1 MIPKKVKR
9 CFALLLAIIMAFSLG
24 TVSVPAAEVSYI
36 HEEENSINTSVSV
49 SSVAATP
56 VVETTSEETVIVI
69 AEHPVLGNYQ
79 TELNRILIEYLGTT
93 ELTADQAAQGAATL
107 NEWDTYN
114 AHWEILIVEDDL
126 MMDYNA
132 GILSEEEIQV
142 LLGANAAFCAFA
154 TVVHENTPED
164 GGASTYGNI
173 TLLDGILYVSD
184 TKSTLS
190 KTDEDTFSVTAKG
203 SLLSKATN
211 NITFKNDSG
220 KPAKLTVKYSV
231 SSANAFTIAGSTAAT
246 SGTYVNDELAAS
258 GTVVFTLTSNSGF
271 SGTTATLTVSE
282 VSLVPV
288 GQSANF
294 TYTFD
299 NTKGSIKVGSATVT
313 SGTPVAM
320 KSGDIVTA
328 TPANGYEFVGWLNTT
343 DNTLISTETS
353 YEFAVDGDLAVTALF
368 EAVNGTPWF
377 YVKENKGVYSSLSA
391 ATSSANAATVVL
403 MNNGKLPAGDHTVP
417 SGKTLLIPYDK
428 GYTVV
433 TTSPSVITSAT
444 KPSAYRTLTMASGA
458 KLIVNGSLSVAGTLV
473 ASQTYGYNGQPVGP
487 VGHIKM
493 ESGSSI
499 VSNNGSN
506 MYVLGYI
513 YGSGSVAVNSGATV
527 YECFQIRDFRGGS
540 ATSSMKIA
548 SQKVFPL
555 SQYYVQNIEVPMTL
569 YSGAFCKG
577 ISAFNINSK
586 FQTPTVPFIG
596 NNSDY
601 LFQLTGGNL
610 VKDYDESNDR
620 LKVEVKG
627 TLSLTSFKIRLPGAF
642 SSMGDIDTQNY
653 ILPINSNITVEITES
668 HNVTI
673 DQDIQLLP
681 EAELIIDQGATC
693 SVGSGKKVIVYD
705 SDNWGSY
712 CGEKLTNDVWNVP
725 VKPLLWVAE
734 GKAPAVD
741 RYKASAASMGDAR
754 LQINGIFD
762 ASAGSLYT
770 TEGGG
775 NITNSGTGV
784 LKLGTVPSNLTTYQA
799 TQEGS
804 DIEYSPI
811 IASVAQLKNGDG
823 TYLTSTA
830 TTYIYDVGRGKWICE
845 THTYGDWAITTIPT
859 SKIKGVETRT
869 CGACGESEA
878 RTIIAIY
885 GTSVRV
891 GDSLDLYFYVRRDML
906 EGTAYYAQITRSY
919 ADNVSTEDIVDP
931 YSETLTPIPFANWE
945 PYGDYYRLCYSGI
958 AGKEMTDEVSVT
970 LYHDDG
976 IRASIPATETISR
989 YALRTLKSSSA
1000 TAELKAVLMDMVN
1013 FGANCQTYFKYNT
1026 GNLANADKNFNAYE
1040 TYGGKTLQTWSTA
1053 HNGGDVSFG
1062 ASVSAENRLVYTF
1075 YLQDVT
1081 SETVVVSYINHYN
1094 QQVEEAVIPVLIDG
1108 KYRVD
1113 VPQLAVAD
1121 GHRQIMCTFTDSTG
1135 AQTVTGSIEGYLTS
1149 IDGTGKDNIVFEKL
1163 MYFVDSAYAYFH

>member
-1 MIPKKVKR
+1 MIPKKVRR
-9 CFALLLAIIMAFSLG
+9 CFALLLAIIMVFSLSP
-24 TVSVPAAEVSYI
+24 VSVLGAEAPHI
-36 HEEENSINTSVSV
+36 REEEISTNTSASV
-49 SSVAATP
+49 AVVAATP
-56 VVETTSEETVIVI
+56 VAETTSEETVIMI
-69 AEHPVLGNYQ
+69 AEHPILGNYQ
-79 TELNRILIEYLGTT
+79 TEINRILIEYLGTI
-93 ELTADQAAQGAATL
+93 ELTADQAVQGAASL

-114 AHWEILIVEDDL
+114 AHWETLIVEDDL
-126 MMDYNA
+126 MMDYDA
-132 GILSEEEIQV
+132 GILSEEEINT
-142 LLGANAAFCAFA
+142 LLDANEAFCAFVA
-154 TVVHENTPED
+154 VVHENAPED
-164 GGASTYGNI
+164 DGASTYGNI
-173 TLLDGILYVSD
+173 TLLDKILYVSD
-184 TKSTLS
+184 TKNTLS

-203 SLLSKATN
+203 SIFSTGTN
-211 NITFKNDSG
+211 TITFRNDSG

-231 SSANAFTIAGSTAAT
+231 SSATAFTIAGSTAAT
-246 SGTYVNDELAAS
+246 SGTYVNAELAPA
-258 GTVVFTLTSNSGF
+258 GTVEFVVSAKGLGS
-271 SGTTATLTVSE
+271 TATLTVSE

-299 NTKGSIKVGSATVT
+299 NTKGSVKVGSTAVT

-328 TPANGYEFVGWLNTT
+328 TPASGYEFVGWLNTT
-343 DNTLISTETS
+343 DNTLISTEPS
-353 YEFAVDGDLAVTALF
+353 YEFAVDGDLAVSALF

-377 YVKENKGVYSSLSA
+377 YVKENKGVYSSLRA
-391 ATSSANAATVVL
+391 AAGSANAATVVL
-403 MNNGKLPAGDHTVP
+403 MNNGKLPSGEHTVP

-473 ASQTYGYNGQPVGP
+473 ANQTFGYNGQPVGP

-513 YGSGSVAVNSGATV
+513 YGSGSVEVSSGATV

-540 ATSSMKIA
+540 ATSSMKI
-548 SQKVFPL
+548 SSKKVFPL

-577 ISAFNINSK
+577 IAAFNINSK
-586 FQTPTVPFIG
+586 FQTPSVPFIG
-596 NNSDY
+596 NNTDY
-601 LFQLTGGNL
+601 LFQLTSGNL

-620 LKVEVKG
+620 LNVEVNG
-627 TLSLTSFKIRLPGAF
+627 TLSLTSFKISLPGTL
-642 SSMGDIDTQNY
+642 SMGDIDTGSY

-673 DQDIQLLP
+673 DQNIQLLP
-681 EAELIIDQGATC
+681 EAELIIGQGATC
-693 SVGSGKKVIVYD
+693 SVGSGKKIIVYD

-804 DIEYSPI
+804 GIEYSPI

-830 TTYIYDVGRGKWICE
+830 TTYIYDAGRGKWICE
-845 THTYGDWAITTIPT
+845 THTYGDWAITTTPT
-859 SKIKGVETRT
+859 SKTKGVETRT
-869 CGACGESEA
+869 CGVCEESET

-891 GDSLDLYFYVRRDML
+891 GDSLDLYFYVRGDML

-919 ADNVSTEDIVDP
+919 ADNVSTEDALDP
-931 YSETLTPIPFANWE
+931 YTETLDPIPFAKWE
-945 PYGDYYRLCYSGI
+945 PYGEYYRFCYSGI
-958 AGKEMTDEVSVT
+958 AGKEMTDQVSVT
-970 LYHDDG
+970 IYHEDG
-976 IRASIPATETISR
+976 TYASIPATETIAD
-989 YALRTLKSSSA
+989 YALRTLKSSTA
-1000 TAELKAVLMDMVN
+1000 TEKLKAVLMDMVRY
-1013 FGANCQTYFKYNT
+1013 GANCQTYFNYNT
-1026 GNLANADKNFNAYE
+1026 ENLAGSKEDFDNYSSCGGTKLQQWDKNDNSGNF
-1040 TYGGKTLQTWSTA
+1040 S
-1053 HNGGDVSFG
+1053 
-1062 ASVSAENRLVYTF
+1062 ASVVAENRLVYSF
-1075 YLQDVT
+1075 YLSDVT
-1081 SETVVVSYINHYN
+1081 SNTVTVSYANHYN
-1094 QQVEEAVIPVLIDG
+1094 QSKSFDITPVYNETKKL
-1108 KYRVD
+1108 YCVD
-1113 VPQLAVAD
+1113 VPELAVAD
-1121 GHRQIMCTFTDSTG
+1121 GHQKITCTYTDSTG
-1135 AQTVTGSIEGYLTS
+1135 IQTVTGSIEGYLAKIDNTS
-1149 IDGTGKDNIVFEKL
+1149 DDNIVFDKL